1 MNKLDEIAEKT
12 TRLTNML
19 KSQGLG
25 GVLLNA
31 QHNFAWLTT
40 GGRNGVDTSRE
51 PGVASLLVRSDGR
64 KFLLA
69 SRIEMPRMLSEEV
82 SESDFEPIE
91 FAWED
96 EKSSPSFLT
105 DKALALLDSGDA
117 LGSDSISGPGIRYL
131 EGDIAKCR
139 FQLTEAEVR
148 RMLLLGADAGRIL
161 GELARFVKPGE
172 TESEI
177 AQRISAALWNVS
189 AHAQVLL
196 VAADDRIDR
205 FRHPVPTDK
214 PWEHKVMLVVCARR
228 GGLIVSL
235 TRIVSADP
243 VSDDLR
249 RRTNSAA
256 YVNARLMEATKPGFN
271 GAELYQ
277 VAARAYETQ
286 GFPDEIHLHHQGG
299 ACGYKPREWTAHP
312 LSKDVVVDG
321 QAFAWNPSIT
331 GTKVE
336 ETVLIRDGV
345 VESITASPEWPYL
358 EVEIDGAGFLSPD
371 ILTL

>member
-1 MNKLDEIAEKT
+1 MNKHDELVEKSA
-12 TRLTNML
+12 RLTEML

-31 QHNFAWLTT
+31 QHNFAWLTA
-40 GGRNGVDTSRE
+40 GGRNGVDTARG
-51 PGVASLLVRSDGR
+51 PGVASLLVRKDGR
-64 KFLLA
+64 RFLLA

-105 DKALALLDSGDA
+105 DKALAVLDSGDA
-117 LGSDSISGPGIRYL
+117 LGTDSIFGPGIRPL

-139 FQLTEAEVR
+139 FQLTEAEIR
-148 RMLLLGADAGRIL
+148 RLSLLGADAGRIL
-161 GELARFVKPGE
+161 GELAHHVKPGE
-172 TESEI
+172 TELEI
-177 AQRISAALWNVS
+177 AQLMSTAFGNVG

-214 PWEHKVMLVVCARR
+214 PWRHKVMLVVCARR

-235 TRIVSADP
+235 TRIVSAGP
-243 VSDDLR
+243 ISDDLR
-249 RRTNSAA
+249 RKTDAAA
-256 YVNARLMEATKPGFN
+256 YVNARLIEATKPGFN
-271 GAELYQ
+271 GAELYE
-277 VAARAYETQ
+277 VAARAYQTQ

-312 LSKDVVVDG
+312 LSKDVVVDS

-345 VESITASPEWPYL
+345 VESITASQDWPYL
-358 EVEIDGAGFLSPD
+358 EVEIDGAEFLSPD